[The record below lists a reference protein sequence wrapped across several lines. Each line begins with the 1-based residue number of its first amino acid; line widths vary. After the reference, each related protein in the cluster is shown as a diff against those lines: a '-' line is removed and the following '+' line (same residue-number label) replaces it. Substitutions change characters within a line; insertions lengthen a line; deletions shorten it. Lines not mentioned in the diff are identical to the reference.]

1 MSDRLLL
8 DLFIL
13 VLSALFFL
21 FTLFISIFLE
31 LAAFTSGILREYA
44 ANSIWLA
51 LIPPSILTFLFLQ
64 KVLGRLYNVLPVN
77 PTADSKINTAQKK
90 QGK

>member
-8 DLFIL
+8 DLLIL

-31 LAAFTSGILREYA
+31 LAAFTSGILPREYA

-51 LIPPSILTFLFLQ
+51 LIPPSILTILFLQ

-77 PTADSKINTAQKK
+77 STADSEINTAQKK
-90 QGK
+90 